1 MGIVAACL
9 SNMRPLFKFMH
20 VKIWTRYVGSAA
32 HSSQQTI
39 VVEQEKH
46 EWPRNTPSPNGT
58 TGTLK

>member
-1 MGIVAACL
+1 
-9 SNMRPLFKFMH
+9 MH